1 MKNYLILE
9 DEPLAAERL
18 REAVEKLR
26 PEWKFKGRV
35 ESVREAKKVLP
46 DSDADLLFVDIHL
59 ADGNS
64 FAIFEELEL
73 KLPIIFTTAFDQYAL
88 KAFELN
94 SIDYLL
100 KPINEQDL
108 KRALNKLE
116 QRSESPAF
124 NNWEKLIS
132 ELKPSYKKRFLVSTG
147 QKIKSIDQADVAF
160 FFASGKHSFL
170 TSCDGTEYLF
180 DTPLSKLIDQLDP
193 SSFFQINRQFIISI
207 SCIEEMISYSK
218 GRLKL
223 VTKPATPEDAI
234 VSVDKSPRFKAWIA
248 GEV

>member
-18 REAVEKLR
+18 QEAVERLR
-26 PEWKFKGRV
+26 PQWKFLGRV

-46 DSDADLLFVDIHL
+46 HSNADLLFVDIHL

-64 FAIFEELEL
+64 FGIFEEI
-73 KLPIIFTTAFDQYAL
+73 KLDVPIIFTTAFDQYAL

-100 KPINEQDL
+100 KPVNEQEL
-108 KRALNKLE
+108 KRAISKLE
-116 QRSESPAF
+116 QRSEAPAF
-124 NNWEKLIS
+124 RDWEKLVS
-132 ELKPSYKKRFLVSTG
+132 ELKPGYKKRFLVSTG
-147 QKIKSIDQADVAF
+147 HKIKSIDQGDVAF
-160 FFASGKHSFL
+160 FYASGKHSFL
-170 TSCDGTEYLF
+170 TSCEGTEYLF

-193 SSFFQINRQFIISI
+193 ASFFQINRQFIISI
-207 SCIEEMISYSK
+207 NCIDEMISYSK

-223 VTKPATPEDAI
+223 VTNPPTPEDAI
-234 VSVDKSPRFKAWIA
+234 VSVEKSPRFKAWIA
-248 GEV
+248 GEL